1 MIPTL
6 RRSVLAATLVLSHGI
21 ISGPDTLLTTADKSR
36 FLKVL
41 KAKSTKTDISG
52 SFYALSA
59 LTLLGEKP
67 KKPCQSLLK
76 LKSDDSIQ
84 DLYFLVELGCLRKL
98 STSMMSTL
106 ESGLSSGAIADAF
119 MAAEVLTK
127 MGSKVDKEA
136 IEGVLS
142 SLAQKDGSYKA
153 TAGASRSDAVSTAFA
168 AKLGKLIGV
177 GKSSSSALI
186 KLGKKV
192 GGKLYFSS
200 TGRNRIETTSLV
212 LGSLL
217 SSSDI
222 SADDIASIA
231 VFLMSSKH
239 VEEVKDIS
247 HIMTALTLLSDN
259 TVHIPLVL
267 TVKDGATK
275 VSNVVGAPVKG
286 SKVTVESAE
295 NSNGDKVDI
304 SLSGSK
310 LPSNLK
316 PGLYEIKFKVT
327 PPEGAYA
334 EQLATRSVS
343 VTADVLPKKVAVIA
357 ARGSKLTGKEV
368 KHTAT
373 FPNSFPG
380 EIETDEN
387 EYVLHVKV
395 ALTGNDKVEQLFMQ
409 LSHESGKT
417 VSFPL
422 EPTGKN
428 FGKKLNL
435 GSPEFTNKAYGPGL
449 YSLSIIVGGTLL
461 TKSTR
466 WEVGNIM
473 ITWPPASSPSV
484 ELMGPKEEISHT
496 FHQPDPVPNIILP
509 LAFTAICLA
518 PLGIIFV
525 GIQHLGLKLKLP
537 GGSQNIWALS
547 FLASLLAI
555 IGLNVMYFLFLN
567 TFEALGGLL
576 ILAVPTVITGNRAL
590 NDLYAKRRKTKTE

>member
-316 PGLYEIKFKVT
+316 PGLYEIKFKVSTKYATPKPPSSVRSPSPSVT

-428 FGKKLNL
+428 FGKKL
-435 GSPEFTNKAYGPGL
+435 
-449 YSLSIIVGGTLL
+449 
-461 TKSTR
+461 
-466 WEVGNIM
+466 
-473 ITWPPASSPSV
+473 
-484 ELMGPKEEISHT
+484 
-496 FHQPDPVPNIILP
+496 
-509 LAFTAICLA
+509 
-518 PLGIIFV
+518 
-525 GIQHLGLKLKLP
+525 
-537 GGSQNIWALS
+537 
-547 FLASLLAI
+547 
-555 IGLNVMYFLFLN
+555 
-567 TFEALGGLL
+567 
-576 ILAVPTVITGNRAL
+576 
-590 NDLYAKRRKTKTE
+590 